1 MDVLTLNTLFLIV
14 SAQFNL
20 PPGLL
25 SSLCYVESKH
35 KITAYHKDDGK
46 GNSVGICQIK
56 IQTAKNLGFK
66 GTEKELMK
74 PENNIYYAG
83 AYLQH
88 QRTRYNG
95 DINKAVIAYNIGS
108 AKELTTTKYQAK
120 VFKQWGTVENS
131 SCRLEKSLKED
142 RRDIKRYPCKYSFDT
157 AAYNRL

>member
-1 MDVLTLNTLFLIV
+1 MNTVTTLFIIV

-25 SSLCYVESKH
+25 SSLCYVESRH
-35 KITAYHKDDGK
+35 DLNAYHSDDGR

-56 IQTAKNLGFK
+56 IDTAKDLGFK

-95 DINKAVIAYNIGS
+95 SITKAVIAYNIGHAGS
-108 AKELTTTKYQAK
+108 LTTSKYQYK
-120 VFKQWGTVENS
+120 VFKQWRNVENS
-131 SCRLEKSLKED
+131 SCRLEEGFKKD
-142 RRDIKRYPCKYSFDT
+142 RRDIKR
-157 AAYNRL
+157 